1 MIGTL
6 LIHYTINMKI
16 LVTGGNGKLPKKLK
30 ELNGDKYLTP
40 TKEELN
46 LLDKESI
53 KNFFEHNQD
62 IEGIIFSATLYPGQ
76 DMIHTE
82 DWFNDDNLKI
92 INDSFNLNYTAI
104 GQLIHLYKDK
114 LKFVIGL
121 TTGMIDHSSQ
131 NQCCPLYILGK
142 EVMKNTIERFSYNLQ
157 LRHIKMFNLNPGPMN
172 DSDEYHK
179 HSIILDNMTNNIDK
193 INSGAFEWI
202 GDSKFNY
209 EN

>member
-1 MIGTL
+1 LIGTPF
-6 LIHYTINMKI
+6 IHYTINMKI

-76 DMIHTE
+76 DMHHTE

-92 INDSFNLNYTAI
+92 LNKKNLDLQNSRLFLI
-104 GQLIHLYKDK
+104 KKIQLV
-114 LKFVIGL
+114 LKSGL
-121 TTGMIDHSSQ
+121 MI
-131 NQCCPLYILGK
+131 
-142 EVMKNTIERFSYNLQ
+142 
-157 LRHIKMFNLNPGPMN
+157 LNVNAPTEM
-172 DSDEYHK
+172 
-179 HSIILDNMTNNIDK
+179 
-193 INSGAFEWI
+193 
-202 GDSKFNY
+202 
-209 EN
+209 